1 MKKLEDI
8 IRNKLQPVQIL
19 LDMLEDSP
27 CNLPADI
34 LLQAMDARTVLADI
48 VETLESTKET

>member
-48 VETLESTKET
+48 VETLESNKET